1 MQEHGVLLLEFY
13 EWMRRYLT
21 PSQEEVHKLLA
32 IVATSV
38 TELTP
43 PDTALV
49 LVHHIAR
56 TFIHDKV
63 K

>member
-1 MQEHGVLLLEFY
+1 MLLEFY
-13 EWMRRYLT
+13 DWMRRYLT

-43 PDTALV
+43 PDTALA

-63 K
+63 M